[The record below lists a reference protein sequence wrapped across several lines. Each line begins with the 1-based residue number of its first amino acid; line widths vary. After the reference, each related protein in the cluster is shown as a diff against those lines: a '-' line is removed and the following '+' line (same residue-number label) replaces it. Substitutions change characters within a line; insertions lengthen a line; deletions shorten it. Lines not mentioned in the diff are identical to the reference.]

1 MSTEEKLN
9 EALRIT
15 RNNGALEA
23 LTAIAQIVADRQR
36 KLNIFDNIS
45 VQEVS
50 TRKKISDVYLQL
62 MNDITNLAKN
72 YKDEEQA

>member
-15 RNNGALEA
+15 KNNGALEG